1 MPDLVRIRDNSSKTE
16 VTVGRRRAEQ
26 LAERSKDVEILD
38 DAAATDRLGRPLPAS
53 DTTTKTAV
61 KTSKEQAR

>member
-38 DAAATDRLGRPLPAS
+38 DAAATDRLGRPLPAA
-53 DTTTKTAV
+53 DTAKTAV
-61 KTSKEQAR
+61 KSKEQAR